1 MSIFGL
7 WLVYLLTVIIVSFL
21 LRNWPSLAW
30 PGAGQRPFLMNLVIS
45 TIVGL
50 IVVLILV
57 PHVETD
63 VVYFDYERV
72 TIAQRKP
79 MDNDKRAAL
88 STLLVIAWLAPLVFG
103 AWLILSMASDPQTR
117 LGRLVNEDPDACSTD
132 TVLVC
137 DVGTKEC
144 HVAAEKVTCGRDSTT
159 MIFE

>member
-21 LRNWPSLAW
+21 LRGWPSLAW
-30 PGAGQRPFLMNLVIS
+30 SGIGQRSFLMNMVIS
-45 TIVGL
+45 SIIGL
-50 IVVLILV
+50 IVVLILS
-57 PHVETD
+57 PYVETD

-79 MDNDKRAAL
+79 MDSDKRAAL
-88 STLLVIAWLAPLVFG
+88 GTLLVIAWLAPLIFG
-103 AWLILSMASDPQTR
+103 GWLILTMASDPQTR
-117 LGRLVNEDPDACSTD
+117 LGRLVNEDPNTCSTD

-137 DVGTKEC
+137 DVGSKEC
-144 HVAAEKVTCGRDSTT
+144 HVASEKITCGRDSTT